1 VSGLFLLVK
10 NEGVISKMTTQG
22 FSSNGST
29 VVFDSITLGECE
41 SFNLGED
48 TAEFE
53 EIFTV
58 DSTDYYSDV
67 IITALNAGTLSMTFI
82 MQPNNT
88 TGNYAKL
95 KAKFD
100 ARTKGTFLWTFLNT
114 AYFTGTVAI
123 VGLSRPDGDA
133 KKANRFTATF
143 KTAGAMSYVG
153 T

>member
-1 VSGLFLLVK
+1 
-10 NEGVISKMTTQG
+10 MTTQG
-22 FSSNGST
+22 FSGNGST
-29 VVFDSITLGECE
+29 VVFDSVSLGECE

-48 TAEFE
+48 TADFE

-58 DSTDYYSDV
+58 DSTDYYADV
-67 IITALNAGTLSMTFI
+67 IITALNAGTLSMTFV

-100 ARTKGTFLWTFLNT
+100 ARTTGTFLWTFLNT
-114 AYFTGTVAI
+114 AYFTGSVAL

-133 KKANRFTATF
+133 KSAMRFTATL
-143 KTAGAMSYVG
+143 KAAGAISYVG